1 MVNIPTDAILQ
12 PNESIDGQS
21 NGSRSWSITYKGN
34 YAKLK
39 SAALQFEI
47 GDKFSANGCKG
58 ILSTWQVSRMAGEHG
73 ILTLHLTPMGGEGSG
88 GDEDEGDSGLLKD
101 VWSIHGVR
109 NDKSILAKCG
119 TSDSEANRARIEAW
133 QREPDG
139 ALAAKFQFR
148 DSNDHIVDLTEEEQ
162 KIADKISKGI
172 DSVMRFYPLITR
184 KRIYD
189 GEPDVVLENLS
200 KLDTP
205 PVPASTIKDETSK
218 VHVPK
223 GLNAVV
229 QKYKW
234 LKCQD
239 DADQNDDGTWTR
251 VEAWMGASNWD
262 EDLYGANAWEI

>member
-1 MVNIPTDAILQ
+1 MVNIPDDAILQ

-39 SAALQFEI
+39 TAALQFEI

-73 ILTLHLTPMGGEGSG
+73 ILTLHLTPMGVGGEGNG
-88 GDEDEGDSGLLKD
+88 GDEDEGDSDLLKD

-148 DSNDHIVDLTEEEQ
+148 DSNYQIVDLTEEEQ
-162 KIADKISKGI
+162 K
-172 DSVMRFYPLITR
+172 MRLR
-184 KRIYD
+184 
-189 GEPDVVLENLS
+189 
-200 KLDTP
+200 
-205 PVPASTIKDETSK
+205 A
-218 VHVPK
+218 
-223 GLNAVV
+223 
-229 QKYKW
+229 
-234 LKCQD
+234 
-239 DADQNDDGTWTR
+239 
-251 VEAWMGASNWD
+251 
-262 EDLYGANAWEI
+262 

>member
-1 MVNIPTDAILQ
+1 MQLKQTH
-12 PNESIDGQS
+12 
-21 NGSRSWSITYKGN
+21 TY
-34 YAKLK
+34 A
-39 SAALQFEI
+39 
-47 GDKFSANGCKG
+47 
-58 ILSTWQVSRMAGEHG
+58 R
-73 ILTLHLTPMGGEGSG
+73 
-88 GDEDEGDSGLLKD
+88 
-101 VWSIHGVR
+101 
-109 NDKSILAKCG
+109 
-119 TSDSEANRARIEAW
+119 RA
-133 QREPDG
+133 
-139 ALAAKFQFR
+139 
-148 DSNDHIVDLTEEEQ
+148 Q

-205 PVPASTIKDETSK
+205 PVPASTSK